1 MSYTPMN
8 PGVPALLIVYF
19 ILIAFGIFI
28 TIKMFN
34 KWKERKSKLPLIL
47 GLVFI
52 SLIIALSF
60 LAIGLLETIITG
72 YFKEIYRMTF
82 PLAYVSVIVAD
93 ILLFRFT
100 NEITEKS
107 GNAIY
112 FIIIIGIILSIILL
126 LPWNWWGVPQED
138 YVGEVSIRIFS
149 TLSFTIYS
157 MAIYLSIAIISLK
170 AQSEAEDKKVRV
182 GFLLYALSVLCMV
195 AFFSCNI
202 LENVLIV
209 FFDHPGYSIFIYI
222 GWIFVILFI
231 LFSYFSLVMP
241 KWLIKRIPT

>member
-1 MSYTPMN
+1 MSYTPMH
-8 PGVPALLIVYF
+8 PGVPALLIVYI

-28 TIKMFN
+28 IIKMFN
-34 KWKERKSKLPLIL
+34 KWQERKSKLPLIL

-52 SLIIALSF
+52 SLITALAF

-72 YFKEIYRMTF
+72 YFKEIYRFTF
-82 PLAYVSVIVAD
+82 PLAYICVIIAD
-93 ILLFRFT
+93 IILFKFT
-100 NEITEKS
+100 DEITEKS
-107 GNAIY
+107 SNAIY
-112 FIIIIGIILSIILL
+112 YIIIVGIILSIMLL
-126 LPWNWWGVPQED
+126 LPWNWWGVPQKD

-157 MAIYLSIAIISLK
+157 VAIYLSIAIISLK
-170 AQSEAEDKKVRV
+170 AQSKAEDKKIRY

-222 GWIFVILFI
+222 GWIFAFLFI
-231 LFSYFSLVMP
+231 LLSYFSLVMP
-241 KWLIKRIPT
+241 KWLIKRITT